1 MPIKN
6 FISAIGFKPKENT
19 SGIFIKLFSDGYC
32 IEIDFE
38 KEIINY
44 GNKIICES
52 KTSQNF
58 SQSENFVVLE
68 CVNRLL
74 EKGYKPENI
83 TLEKT
88 WNAGHGTSGRL
99 DICVT
104 RDDGSEYLLIECK
117 TYGSA
122 FEKEFARMKKD
133 GGQLFTYFK
142 FSNKADLIML
152 YASELNGSDII
163 FRNEIVKIEDD
174 YRTGD
179 VKDFFEKWN
188 KLTKDNGIFEN
199 WVNPYNFESKA
210 LTINDLE
217 EIKQEDSSFIFNR
230 FLEILRHNVVSDKGN
245 AFNRIF
251 TLFLCKIYD
260 EKDKE
265 DSHKELEFQWFESP
279 FTYEGVYYE
288 KDTHVTFQI
297 RLTDLYKKGMKAF
310 LEKNVT
316 DFSETEFNNRY
327 SFLTEEQR
335 NPILQ
340 EFRKVRLEKNNEFAI
355 KDVYDEQSFYDN
367 AIVVKEIVELLQ
379 GYKLRYT
386 KKQQYL
392 SDFFELLLTTG
403 LKQESGQ
410 FFTPVPVAQ
419 FVIKSLPI
427 DKIIKEKLHQGE
439 KDEYLPYV
447 IDYAA
452 GSGHFLTETMH
463 EVQRIIDNNEFNDIK
478 AEVKRFIKQAKE
490 YHFDWAFD
498 YVYGI
503 EKDYRLVKVGK
514 VGCYLHGDGL
524 ANVIHSDG
532 LANFEHKDYK
542 GKLAVKDKNFKQENK
557 QFDIIIS
564 NPPYSV
570 SAFKNAARQFYK
582 DDDFELY
589 DKLTDNS
596 SEIECLFIERTKQL
610 LKDGGVAGII
620 LPSSIL
626 SNTGIY
632 SKSREIILQ
641 YFDIVGITE
650 LGSNTFM
657 ATGTNTVTLFLRR
670 RNNYESKNLKIAIE
684 KFFTDFQ
691 DVTLNTVEKP
701 FSKYVHYVW
710 EGISFD
716 DYTSLL
722 KKESNKKIEEHELF
736 KEYCKKNKSYSLI
749 QFLKQEIEDPK
760 NIELIEKLEEKKEKA
775 EKDFWNN
782 ILENE
787 KEKLLY
793 FIIAHPQKV
802 VVVKSGEKDAEK
814 RFLGY
819 EFSNRR
825 GSEGIHPIQRGK
837 NIEDC
842 TQLFDPEVFDNP
854 TKASTYIYKA
864 FAGDYDFAIDEA
876 LQNNVSR
883 HNLVDMLT
891 FDRVE
896 FEKNISL
903 SVKKKVKIESRWELK
918 RFDEAAQIIRGVTYS
933 KGDQTSDRTDKIIL
947 TADNITLNGSLE
959 IKKEVFLNN
968 DFEISNDKKLA
979 KNDIFICFSSGSKE
993 HLGKVAFIEK
1003 NTEYFAGGFMG
1014 IIRVNSNNEPKYF
1027 FQLLNTILRQTIR
1040 DVGSGSNINNL
1051 SGIINE
1057 VKIPLPPLDIQQK
1070 IVAEIEVLEAKEK
1083 RAKEEIE
1090 SLKNSIDSL
1099 FITTNTSSL
1108 KNLLID
1114 INPSKSE
1121 AVKHSDDS
1129 NVSFLSMADVSN
1141 EGQIINLQTKK
1152 LKEVKSGFTF
1162 FQENDVLVAK
1172 ITPCTEN
1179 GKGALVPK
1187 LENNIG
1193 FGSTEFF
1200 VLRTDQEKLLPKIL
1214 FYFTQSKDFRI
1225 NAEKEM
1231 TGTSG
1236 HRRVPKSFIE
1246 NYEIP
1251 ITSISEQQKIVSEIE
1266 KIEQKISAL
1275 QKEIDEIPKQKEAI
1289 LKNYL

>member
-1 MPIKN
+1 MKN
-6 FISAIGFKPKENT
+6 LLQVIGFQPKENAKD
-19 SGIFIKLFSDGYC
+19 IFIKKYQEGYV
-32 IEIDFE
+32 IEVDFQ

-44 GNKIICES
+44 GEKIICES
-52 KTSQNF
+52 KTTQNF
-58 SQSENFVVLE
+58 SQAENFVVLE

-88 WNAGHGTSGRL
+88 WAAGHGTSGRL
-99 DICVT
+99 DICVS
-104 RDDGSEYLLIECK
+104 REDGSEYLLIECK
-117 TYGSA
+117 THGKE
-122 FEKEFARMKKD
+122 FEKEFTRMKKD

-142 FSNKADLIML
+142 FSNKADVIML
-152 YASELNGSDII
+152 YSSELKGKEIVY
-163 FRNEIVKIEDD
+163 RNEIVKIEDD

-179 VKDFFEKWN
+179 VKDFYEKWS
-188 KLTKDNGIFEN
+188 KLTKDNGVFDK

-265 DSHKELEFQWFESP
+265 DTDKELEFQWFESS
-279 FTYEGVYYE
+279 FTYEGIHYE

-316 DFSETEFNNRY
+316 DFSESEFNNRY

-335 NPILQ
+335 TPILQ

-367 AIVVKEIVELLQ
+367 AVVVKEIVELLQ

-427 DKIIKEKLHQGE
+427 DNIIKEKLQNGE
-439 KDEYLPYV
+439 KGEYLPYV

-463 EVQRIIDNNEFNDIK
+463 EVQRIIDNNEFPEVK

-490 YHFDWAFD
+490 FHFDWAFD

-542 GKLAVKDKNFKQENK
+542 GKLAVKDKNFEQDNK
-557 QFDIIIS
+557 QFDIIVS

-570 SAFKNAARQFYK
+570 AAFKNAARQFYK
-582 DDDFELY
+582 DGDFELY

-641 YFDIVGITE
+641 YFDVVGITE

-670 RNNYESKNLKIAIE
+670 RNNYESKNLKIAVD
-684 KFFTDFQ
+684 KFFSDFQ
-691 DVTLNTVEKP
+691 DVTLNGIEKP
-701 FSKYVHYVW
+701 VNKYVNHVW
-710 EGISFD
+710 ENISFE
-716 DYTSLL
+716 DYVSLL
-722 KKESNKKIEEHELF
+722 KKEPNKTITEHEIY
-736 KEYCKKNKSYSLI
+736 KEYQKKLKAKNNK
-749 QFLKQEIEDPK
+749 E
-760 NIELIEKLEEKKEKA
+760 
-775 EKDFWNN
+775 FWN
-782 ILENE
+782 LLLE
-787 KEKLLY
+787 KETDKLYY
-793 FIIAHPQKV
+793 FIIAYPQKV
-802 VVVKSGEKDAEK
+802 VLVKSGEKDAEK

-842 TQLFDPEVFDNP
+842 TQLFDADVFDNP

-864 FAGDYDFAIDEA
+864 FAGDHDFAIDETM
-876 LQNNVSR
+876 QNNVSR

-903 SVKKKVKIESRWELK
+903 SVKKKVKIESKWE
-918 RFDEAAQIIRGVTYS
+918 
-933 KGDQTSDRTDKIIL
+933 
-947 TADNITLNGSLE
+947 
-959 IKKEVFLNN
+959 
-968 DFEISNDKKLA
+968 
-979 KNDIFICFSSGSKE
+979 
-993 HLGKVAFIEK
+993 
-1003 NTEYFAGGFMG
+1003 
-1014 IIRVNSNNEPKYF
+1014 IIRVSDICEIGRGRVINKKEIEENFGEYPVYSSQTSNDGIFGFLNSYDFEGEYVTWTTDGIYAGSVFYRNGKFNCTNVCGTLKSKSKKINMQFLSLCLPLYTSDYVVKVANPKLMNN
-1027 FQLLNTILRQTIR
+1027 
-1040 DVGSGSNINNL
+1040 VMA
-1051 SGIINE
+1051 GIQ
-1057 VKIPLPPLDIQQK
+1057 IPLPPLDIQQK
-1070 IVAEIEVLEAKEK
+1070 IVSEIEVLEAKEK
-1083 RAKEEIE
+1083 KAKEEVLDLRE
-1090 SLKNSIDSL
+1090 RV
-1099 FITTNTSSL
+1099 TS
-1108 KNLLID
+1108 
-1114 INPSKSE
+1114 
-1121 AVKHSDDS
+1121 
-1129 NVSFLSMADVSN
+1129 
-1141 EGQIINLQTKK
+1141 IINNLKGETKK
-1152 LKEVKSGFTF
+1152 LRDVCKYSETRIKSDLLTSKNYIGVDNLLQNTAGKIDSNFVPDSGTSTEYNAGNILLSNIRPYLKKIWF
-1162 FQENDVLVAK
+1162 ADNNGGSSGDVLVLQNIDENIDSKYIYYHLKQDIFFDYEMQGIKGIKMPRGDKQHIMDYK
-1172 ITPCTEN
+1172 IP
-1179 GKGALVPK
+1179 VP
-1187 LENNIG
+1187 
-1193 FGSTEFF
+1193 
-1200 VLRTDQEKLLPKIL
+1200 
-1214 FYFTQSKDFRI
+1214 
-1225 NAEKEM
+1225 
-1231 TGTSG
+1231 
-1236 HRRVPKSFIE
+1236 
-1246 NYEIP
+1246 P
-1251 ITSISEQQKIVSEIE
+1251 IAEQQKIVSEIE
-1266 KIEQKISAL
+1266 KIEEKINVL
-1275 QKEIDEIPKQKEAI
+1275 ETEIAGIPKLKEAV
-1289 LKNYL
+1289 LKKYL

>member
-1 MPIKN
+1 MKQLAQ
-6 FISAIGFKPKENT
+6 SIGFQPKENT
-19 SGIFIKLFSDGYC
+19 SGVFIKKYASDYVM
-32 IEIDFE
+32 EIDFE
-38 KEIINY
+38 KETFFL
-44 GNKIICES
+44 GGKIKIGE
-52 KTSQNF
+52 KESQNITKP
-58 SQSENFVVLE
+58 EDWVVLE
-68 CVNRLL
+68 CVDRLL
-74 EKGYKPENI
+74 VKGYKPENI
-83 TLEKT
+83 SLEKVYPS
-88 WNAGHGTSGRL
+88 GHGTSGRL

-104 RDDGSEYLLIECK
+104 REDGSEYLLIECK
-117 TYGSA
+117 TYGKE
-122 FEKEFARMKKD
+122 FEKEFSRMKKD

-142 FSNKADLIML
+142 FSNKADVILL
-152 YASELNGSDII
+152 YTSALKGNEII
-163 FRNEIVKIEDD
+163 FENEIVKIEDD

-179 VKDFFEKWN
+179 VKDFYDKWS
-188 KLTKDNGIFEN
+188 KLTKGNGVFEN

-210 LTINDLE
+210 FTINELE

-265 DSHKELEFQWFESP
+265 GSDKELEFQWFESP
-279 FTYEGVYYE
+279 FTYEGIYYE

-316 DFSETEFNNRY
+316 DFSESEFNSRY

-367 AIVVKEIVELLQ
+367 AVVVKEIVELLQ
-379 GYKLRYT
+379 GFKLRYT

-427 DKIIKEKLHQGE
+427 DTIIKQKLDNGE
-439 KDEYLPYV
+439 KDEYLPYI

-463 EVQRIIDNNEFNDIK
+463 EVQRIIDNNEFPNAK

-542 GKLAVKDKNFKQENK
+542 GKLAIKDKNFAQDNK
-557 QFDIIIS
+557 QFDIIVS

-582 DDDFELY
+582 EKDFDLY
-589 DKLTDNS
+589 DRLTDSS

-641 YFDIVGITE
+641 YFDIVAIAE

-670 RNNYESKNLKIAIE
+670 RNNYDSKNLKIALD
-684 KFFTDFQ
+684 KFFTDFL
-691 DVTLNTVEKP
+691 DVTLNGIEKP
-701 FSKYVHYVW
+701 VAKYVNHVW
-710 EGISFD
+710 EGLTFD
-716 DYTSLL
+716 DYVSLM
-722 KKESNKKIEEHELF
+722 KKTPNKAVTEHEIY
-736 KEYCKKNKSYSLI
+736 KEYQKK
-749 QFLKQEIEDPK
+749 LKAK
-760 NIELIEKLEEKKEKA
+760 NDKE
-775 EKDFWNN
+775 FWT
-782 ILENE
+782 LLLE
-787 KEKLLY
+787 KEADKLYY
-793 FIIAHPQKV
+793 FIIAFPQKV
-802 VVVKSGEKDAEK
+802 VLVKSGEKDAEK

-842 TQLFDPEVFDNP
+842 TQLFDAEIFDNP
-854 TKASTYIYKA
+854 AKASTYIYKA
-864 FAGDYDFAIDEA
+864 FAGDYDFAVDEA
-876 LQNNVSR
+876 MQNNVSR
-883 HNLVDMLT
+883 HNLIDMMT

-903 SVKKKVKIESRWELK
+903 SVKKKVKIESKWEIKKLGDLVENFDGK
-918 RFDEAAQIIRGVTYS
+918 RVALSKRERIKGEYPYYGATGIIDYVKDFIFDERMILIGEDGAKWGANENSAFSVEGKYWVNNHAHVLKPNR
-933 KGDQTSDRTDKIIL
+933 KIIL
-947 TADNITLNGSLE
+947 DNFLIEILNKFDLSNYVTGLNVPKLNQGNLNE
-959 IKKEVFLNN
+959 I
-968 DFEISNDKKLA
+968 
-979 KNDIFICFSSGSKE
+979 
-993 HLGKVAFIEK
+993 
-1003 NTEYFAGGFMG
+1003 
-1014 IIRVNSNNEPKYF
+1014 
-1027 FQLLNTILRQTIR
+1027 Q
-1040 DVGSGSNINNL
+1040 
-1051 SGIINE
+1051 
-1057 VKIPLPPLDIQQK
+1057 IPLPPIDIQQK
-1070 IVAEIEVLEAKEK
+1070 IVSEIEVLEVKEKKAKENVGNF
-1083 RAKEEIE
+1083 REEIKNIISKISGNMVSLSDITSKIGSGATPRGGEGSYKE
-1090 SLKNSIDSL
+1090 SGITLIRSQNVYDSYFYKKGLAFIDNEQARIL
-1099 FITTNTSSL
+1099 N
-1108 KNLLID
+1108 
-1114 INPSKSE
+1114 
-1121 AVKHSDDS
+1121 
-1129 NVSFLSMADVSN
+1129 NVSV
-1141 EGQIINLQTKK
+1141 EK
-1152 LKEVKSGFTF
+1152 
-1162 FQENDVLVAK
+1162 ND
-1172 ITPCTEN
+1172 
-1179 GKGALVPK
+1179 
-1187 LENNIG
+1187 
-1193 FGSTEFF
+1193 
-1200 VLRTDQEKLLPKIL
+1200 IL
-1214 FYFTQSKDFRI
+1214 FNITGASIARCCIVPDEYLPARVNQHVSIIRLTEKALPIYVQNILISEIYKNQLLEIGDSSTSREALTKQQLEDF
-1225 NAEKEM
+1225 K
-1231 TGTSG
+1231 
-1236 HRRVPKSFIE
+1236 
-1246 NYEIP
+1246 IP
-1251 ITSISEQQKIVSEIE
+1251 LPPISEQQKIVSEIE
-1266 KIEQKISAL
+1266 KIEAKIKVL
-1275 QKEIDEIPKQKEAI
+1275 ETEIAAIPKQKEAI
-1289 LKNYL
+1289 LKKYL